1 MTDTPIAQLPYF
13 YIHCE
18 MQDVADGPQLPAQN
32 LRDLPAAVTLELAKL
47 LLACELSI
55 SDEDRAR
62 LVEFGGW
69 LLQLHDQLEQ
79 DAVMPS
85 AA

>member
-32 LRDLPAAVTLELAKL
+32 LRGLPAAVTLELAKL
-47 LLACELSI
+47 LDACELFI

-62 LVEFGGW
+62 LIEFGGW
-69 LLQLHDQLEQ
+69 MLQLHSHLEG
-79 DAVMPS
+79 DRSAGAV
-85 AA
+85 A